1 MKLTKNITLLQN
13 FKTFF
18 YSKTKF
24 QKKIKLTKNVTYKER
39 YVHIKERI
47 WIYAREIQN
56 INNLSY
62 KTNDGVLQVR
72 KRDLHM
78 VFIDYKK
85 VYKVPREVMWCTM
98 TKNIPKKYINIL
110 PDMY

>member
-47 WIYAREIQN
+47 WIYAREI
-56 INNLSY
+56 
-62 KTNDGVLQVR
+62 
-72 KRDLHM
+72 
-78 VFIDYKK
+78 
-85 VYKVPREVMWCTM
+85 
-98 TKNIPKKYINIL
+98 
-110 PDMY
+110 